1 MSSMPPY
8 LGRYPDENRDDTYRY
23 GDYVPPSP
31 QDQAQIDAEIADLER
46 SMQSWKF
53 IDCDICGR
61 ERLCLVIPLRRCNL
75 HVCTSCRLEHAEEL
89 KRLEGLSVG
98 VAA

>member
-1 MSSMPPY
+1 MNAMY
-8 LGRYPDENRDDTYRY
+8 LPADYSPDGDRDDTYRY

-31 QDQAQIDAEIADLER
+31 EE
-46 SMQSWKF
+46 KVE
-53 IDCDICGR
+53 IDCDLCGA
-61 ERLCLVIPLRRCNL
+61 ECLCLVIPLRRCNL

-89 KRLEGLSVG
+89 KRLTRLAVR